1 MNDKKRASLASGL
14 AILAGGVGVMTQVLP
29 QQAILFSTLALGIA
43 LCAMVVV
50 LSKYRTRRWTIA
62 IVGITSAAMSI
73 TLMNTGGSI
82 GAAVVKTP
90 VALPAYV
97 ASSVVYDDAG
107 AKPDIVSASM
117 DSATTTRLVEQA
129 AAQQNRSR
137 EIVGSDQI
145 RVLAAAKA
153 SGYKIQSGLTPDFS
167 TAQVYNVGNGTVLAA
182 VQLRGTNAPE
192 MSRVSYVYAG
202 GKLEVI
208 ETASR
213 MLDANNVS
221 LKAWTDGQLR
231 KNVVI
236 SRASP
241 VASSASVQNVGLSWS
256 TLNSCLASAGVSWW
270 VFAALSVVCGIACLT
285 LVGCAPCIAAQVGWL
300 GGMASAC
307 VYRAWT

>member
-1 MNDKKRASLASGL
+1 
-14 AILAGGVGVMTQVLP
+14 MTQVLR

-50 LSKYRTRRWTIA
+50 LSKRRTRRWTLA
-62 IVGITSAAMSI
+62 IVGITSAAMAI

-82 GAAVVKTP
+82 GAAVDKTP

-97 ASSVVYDDAG
+97 ASNVVHNNAG

-129 AAQQNRSR
+129 AAQQKSSR
-137 EIVGSDQI
+137 EIVGSEQI
-145 RVLAAAKA
+145 RVLAAAKT
-153 SGYKIQSGLTPDFS
+153 SGYKIRSGLTPDFS
-167 TAQVYNVGNGTVLAA
+167 TAHVFNVGNSTVLAA

-221 LKAWTDGQLR
+221 LKAWTDGQLL

-241 VASSASVQNVGLSWS
+241 AASSASVQNVGLSWS
-256 TLNSCLASAGVSWW
+256 KLNACLASAGVSWW
-270 VFAALSVVCGIACLT
+270 VLAALSVLCGAACFTIVL
-285 LVGCAPCIAAQVGWL
+285 CAECIAAETGWL